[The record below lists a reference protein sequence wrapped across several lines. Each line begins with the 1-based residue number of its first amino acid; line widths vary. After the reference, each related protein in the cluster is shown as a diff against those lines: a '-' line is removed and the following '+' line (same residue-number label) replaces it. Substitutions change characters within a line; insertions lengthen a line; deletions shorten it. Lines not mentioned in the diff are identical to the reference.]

1 MKLIYKINEVKTKNL
16 LNIAFDVSKDDLYMY
31 TEFGLERIICLQDK
45 FSNSVTEIENKLK
58 EYITLAK
65 ENNYENIQVICEPT
79 GNYEKKLMTLARQ
92 HGCYTSYVNGE
103 SVYKYKVIENND
115 SSKTDIK
122 DPRVILLVAKF
133 GKLIKHRILPKEYNL
148 LRQYNRMHEQE
159 NEQKLYYK
167 NQLQAEIKNLFS
179 DLSYKSSF
187 LYESS
192 GRVLVERFHCNPYRI
207 VNMGYSRFSGTM
219 KKYVKYIKQETLER
233 IWSDAQRSVRLIMQ
247 ESLVELLQRR
257 VKELWQSYLVHEQR
271 IRKIKEQMSE
281 LYKKLLDA
289 GEGLPSA
296 EDGFVSQVNLARIIG
311 ETGPL
316 EDFDHYLQVVRFSG
330 LSLRQ
335 KQSGKFK
342 GKDKVS
348 KKGRTRLRLILGQS
362 IFHLI
367 KKDRVLGELYH
378 RKKAEG
384 MPGTKAMAVV
394 SRKLVSILFALSKP
408 GAVYDP
414 QRLFKCESQYKKVA

>member
-1 MKLIYKINEVKTKNL
+1 MKLSYKIDNVKTKNL

-31 TEFGLERIICLQDK
+31 TEFGLEKINCIQDK
-45 FSNSVTEIENKLK
+45 FPNTVTDIENKLE
-58 EYITLAK
+58 EYKSLAIQNK
-65 ENNYENIQVICEPT
+65 FDNIQVVCEPT

-92 HGCYTSYVNGE
+92 LGCCTAYVSGE
-103 SVYKYKVIENND
+103 SVYKYKVIENNE

-133 GKLIKHRILPKEYNL
+133 GKLIKHRILPEEYNL

-167 NQLQAEIKNLFS
+167 NQLHAEIKNLFS
-179 DLSYKSSF
+179 DFSYKNSF

-192 GRVLVERFHCNPYRI
+192 GRVLMERFNCNPYRI
-207 VNMGYSRFSGTM
+207 VRMGYARFCRSM
-219 KKYVKYIKQETLER
+219 KKHVKYIKNETLKR

-247 ESLVELLQRR
+247 ESLIELLEWR
-257 VKELWQSYLVHEQR
+257 VKQLWESYLLHEQR
-271 IRKIKEQMSE
+271 IRQIKEQMCD

-289 GEGLPSA
+289 GENLPSA
-296 EDGFVSQVNLARIIG
+296 EAGFVSQVNLARIIG

-348 KKGRTRLRLILGQS
+348 KKGRARLRLILGQS

-394 SRKLVSILFALSKP
+394 SRKLVAILFALSRP

-414 QRLFKCESQYKKVA
+414 TRLFTCESQYQKVA

>member
-1 MKLIYKINEVKTKNL
+1 MKLSYIIDNVKTKNL

-31 TEFGLERIICLQDK
+31 TEFGSDKINCIQDK
-45 FSNSVTEIENKLK
+45 FPNTVTDIENKLE
-58 EYITLAK
+58 EYKSLAIQNK
-65 ENNYENIQVICEPT
+65 FDNIQVVCEPT

-92 HGCYTSYVNGE
+92 LDCYTSYVNGE

-133 GKLIKHRILPKEYNL
+133 GKLIRHRILPEEYNL

-167 NQLQAEIKNLFS
+167 NQLHAEIKNLFS
-179 DLSYKSSF
+179 DFSYKNSF

-192 GRVLVERFHCNPYRI
+192 GRVLMERFNCNPYRI
-207 VNMGYSRFSGTM
+207 VRMDYARFCRSM
-219 KKYVKYIKQETLER
+219 KKHVRYIKNETLKR

-247 ESLVELLQRR
+247 ESLIELLEQR
-257 VKELWQSYLVHEQR
+257 VKQLWQNYLRHEQS
-271 IRKIKEQMSE
+271 ISQIKEQMSA
-281 LYKKLLDA
+281 LYQNLLDA
-289 GEGLPSA
+289 GERVPRA
-296 EDGFVSQVNLARIIG
+296 EEGFVSQVNLARIIG

-316 EDFDHYLQVVRFSG
+316 GDFNHHLQVTRFSG

-367 KKDRVLGELYH
+367 KKDRVLGEYYH
-378 RKKAEG
+378 RKKLEG

-408 GAVYDP
+408 DAVYNP
-414 QRLFKCESQYKKVA
+414 HRLFTCESQYKKVA